1 MFDTLSDRLSSVFSK
16 LTGRGLL
23 TEANVDD
30 ALREVRRALLEA
42 DVALEVVKDFLAK
55 VREKAIG
62 EEVIKSVSPGQT
74 VIKIVNDQLT
84 ELLGSENVELNL
96 RSGPPSIIMMVGL
109 QGSGKTT
116 TSAKLANYVRNKS
129 KLKTLMASL
138 DVTRPA
144 AQEQL
149 EILGAENAIETLP
162 IIKGQKPTEI
172 TKRACKEAKLGGF
185 DVLILDTA
193 GRMNV
198 DDELMDE
205 LQSVNKIAEA
215 HNVILV
221 ADSLTGQDAVNVA
234 DTFSKKIPLTGVI
247 LTRLDGDARGGAA
260 LSMRH
265 VTGKPILFAG
275 IGEKIENLEVPEKNS
290 IVNSNKET
298 RILWSAPRTWLIYS
312 RNENIIKTIKGNCKE
327 TDFAITNISHSRAV
341 IRIQGFQAK
350 EILKKGS
357 PINFNEFG
365 VNKCVGTVFHGI
377 TIVID
382 SISNNPETF
391 NLLVLRS
398 FGESFYHH
406 ITDAA
411 LEFGYV
417 GI

>member
-116 TSAKLANYVRNKS
+116 TSAKLGNYIRNKS

-149 EILGAENAIETLP
+149 EILGAENDIETLP

-172 TKRACKEAKLGGF
+172 TK
-185 DVLILDTA
+185 
-193 GRMNV
+193 
-198 DDELMDE
+198 
-205 LQSVNKIAEA
+205 
-215 HNVILV
+215 
-221 ADSLTGQDAVNVA
+221 
-234 DTFSKKIPLTGVI
+234 
-247 LTRLDGDARGGAA
+247 
-260 LSMRH
+260 
-265 VTGKPILFAG
+265 
-275 IGEKIENLEVPEKNS
+275 
-290 IVNSNKET
+290 
-298 RILWSAPRTWLIYS
+298 
-312 RNENIIKTIKGNCKE
+312 
-327 TDFAITNISHSRAV
+327 
-341 IRIQGFQAK
+341 
-350 EILKKGS
+350 
-357 PINFNEFG
+357 
-365 VNKCVGTVFHGI
+365 
-377 TIVID
+377 
-382 SISNNPETF
+382 
-391 NLLVLRS
+391 
-398 FGESFYHH
+398 
-406 ITDAA
+406 
-411 LEFGYV
+411 
-417 GI
+417 